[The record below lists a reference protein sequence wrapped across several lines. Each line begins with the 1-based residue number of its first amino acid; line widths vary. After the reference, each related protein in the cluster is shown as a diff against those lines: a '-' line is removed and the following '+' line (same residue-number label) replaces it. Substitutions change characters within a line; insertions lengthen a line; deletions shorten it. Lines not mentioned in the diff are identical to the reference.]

1 MAQPKIVRGLLRGL
15 DVLKALNENNYA
27 TVLQLSKATR
37 LPRATIY
44 RLLDTLIQAGYV
56 VHGGRK
62 DTYRLT
68 IRVRALSD
76 GFNDDAWVTEVAS
89 PILADLGRKIVW
101 PTDIATFERDAMVI
115 RETTGPTSPLSINRE
130 KAGFRAPV
138 LVTALGRAYLAYC
151 SESEREIAL
160 NNVAASDMS
169 DAPLAKKR
177 AVVERILRETRTRGY
192 GWREGGISPKTGS
205 IAVPVLVGSKVV
217 ACINIHY
224 ILSALSLDEVVKRYL
239 GAMRDAAENIARALV
254 EGHYAIESA
263 EQVASA
269 A

>member
-27 TVLQLSKATR
+27 TVLQLSKTTR

-89 PILADLGRKIVW
+89 PILAELGRKIVW

-160 NNVAASDMS
+160 HNIASSDMS

-205 IAVPVLVGSKVV
+205 IAVPVIVGSKVI

-239 GAMRDAAENIARALV
+239 APMREAAEAIARALV
-254 EGHYAIESA
+254 EGHYAVDTADRI
-263 EQVASA
+263 ASA